1 MKKLAALIG
10 AIALIGA
17 LGACSS
23 STSSTSAAA
32 SKSAAPKPT
41 TETMTGQVTGAAA
54 VANTTVIPLKL
65 TGVVDTTGTFTVPS
79 GNATHATVTFPT
91 KAGNLVV
98 AAVVLNPNA
107 TPTAV
112 NAAACRFKYTGHV
125 TYTVDGS
132 KSTGTFAG
140 ATGSGKATLVFEADA
155 PKYTSGSDTG
165 KCNMSNNAQPMA
177 AGALA
182 TFAASGPLTL
192 K

>member
-1 MKKLAALIG
+1 MKKLAAFTG
-10 AIALIGA
+10 AIALAGA

-23 STSSTSAAA
+23 SSSSTGAAA
-32 SKSAAPKPT
+32 AKSAAPKPT
-41 TETMTGQVTGAAA
+41 TQTMTGQVTGAAV

-65 TGVVDTTGTFTVPS
+65 TGVVDTTGTFTSPNT
-79 GNATHATVTFPT
+79 NATHVTLTFPT

-98 AAVVLNPNA
+98 AAYAPDANA
-107 TPTAV
+107 APTVV
-112 NAAACRFKYTGHV
+112 NAAQCRGKSTIHA

-140 ATGSGKATLVFEADA
+140 ATGSGKATVVFEADA
-155 PKYTSGSDTG
+155 PKYTSGSQNG
-165 KCNMSNNAQPMA
+165 QCNMSNNAQPLA

-182 TFAASGPLTL
+182 TFTASGPLTL